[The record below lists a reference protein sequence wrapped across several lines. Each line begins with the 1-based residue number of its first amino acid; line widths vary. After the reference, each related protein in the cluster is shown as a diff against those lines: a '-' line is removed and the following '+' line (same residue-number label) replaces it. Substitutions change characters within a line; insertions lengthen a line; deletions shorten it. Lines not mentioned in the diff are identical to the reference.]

1 MGVVAGSSVP
11 GMIIYSF
18 MGRYTQGFVGGRE
31 VEDIESM
38 SKREIASK
46 TLPTLGLITVVLGG
60 IYTGWLT
67 ADEAA
72 GGLVA
77 LVIAL
82 MRRSMSLKTFR
93 EALLETGPIT
103 AAILFLITAAS
114 LYARMLGLAEL
125 PNQLQDM
132 LTGSQATFW

>member
-1 MGVVAGSSVP
+1 
-11 GMIIYSF
+11 MIIYSF

-67 ADEAA
+67 ADEAGAA